1 MFGCCIKRAASRVN
15 TVAGD
20 LLPVDDA
27 LARILAAVAP
37 LPPEIVPLTE
47 ALGRVTADPVI
58 ARRTQPPVAVSAM
71 DGYAVRG
78 DDVGTAPTTLTRIG
92 TSAAGNGFKGTVE
105 PGQCVRIFTGAP
117 VPQGAD
123 TIVIQEDTASDRD
136 ADGATVTV
144 RETAKPG
151 AYVRPAGLDFSV
163 GDTGVRAGK
172 RLTARDIG
180 LAAGMNVPWIS
191 VHRRPRVAILATGD
205 EIVRPGEEV
214 GPDRIV
220 SSNGYTLAALVRAIG
235 GEPVDLGIA
244 PDDAHALRS
253 MARGARGADVL
264 VTTGGASVGDHDLVQ
279 SALGSTEAGGAG
291 LGSEALQVGFW
302 RIAMRPGKPLI
313 FGHLG
318 DTPMLGLPGNP
329 VSTVICAVIFL
340 KPMLER
346 MIGLP
351 ETATPL
357 AEARLGRDLA
367 ANDQRQDYLRAKLE
381 DAPDGSVIATPFPR
395 QDSSMMSR
403 LAAADSL
410 IVRPPFDP
418 ARAKGDIV
426 QIMRLSGDF
435 LSI

>member
-1 MFGCCIKRAASRVN
+1 M
-15 TVAGD
+15 AGD
-20 LLPVDDA
+20 LLPVEDA
-27 LARILAAVAP
+27 LARILAAVEP
-37 LPPEIVPLTE
+37 LPREIVPLTE
-47 ALGRVTADPVI
+47 ALGRVTAEPI
-58 ARRTQPPVAVSAM
+58 TARRTQPPVAVSAM
-71 DGYAVRG
+71 DGYAVRAA
-78 DDVGTAPTTLTRIG
+78 DVGSLPAALTRIG
-92 TSAAGNGFKGTVE
+92 TSAAGSGFQGPVG

-117 VPQGAD
+117 VPEGAD
-123 TIVIQEDTASDRD
+123 TIVIQEDTDTERD

-144 RETAKPG
+144 REAGKPG
-151 AYVRPAGLDFSV
+151 TYVRPAGLDFSV
-163 GDTGVRAGK
+163 GDVGVPAGK

-180 LAAGMNVPWIS
+180 LAAGMNVPWIG

-205 EIVRPGEEV
+205 EIVRPGEEI
-214 GPDRIV
+214 GPDQIV

-235 GEPVDLGIA
+235 GESVDLGIA

-279 SALGSTEAGGAG
+279 SALGDAG

-318 DTPMLGLPGNP
+318 ETPLLGLPGNP

-340 KPMLER
+340 RPMLER

-351 ETATPL
+351 GTAAPL
-357 AEARLGRDLA
+357 VEAKLGSDLA
-367 ANDQRQDYLRAKLE
+367 ANDQRQDYLRATLE
-381 DAPDGSVIATPFPR
+381 EAPDGSVVATPFPR

-410 IVRPPFDP
+410 IVRPPFDA
-418 ARAKGDIV
+418 ARAKGDTV
-426 QIMRLSGDF
+426 RIMRLSGDF